1 MLKIKLFTNV
11 IKWAVFLYCLINSNF
26 LKSQTINGNLS
37 LLASKPIKLE
47 GFNGL
52 KTYPISSTKIED
64 KGNFKLHY
72 SKVD

>member
-1 MLKIKLFTNV
+1 MYKYFILLLSLSLTSV
-11 IKWAVFLYCLINSNF
+11 VA
-26 LKSQTINGNLS
+26 QTITGKV
-37 LLASKPIKLE
+37 LLQANKPIKLE